1 MRRTALVAA
10 AVIALAAAGG
20 ASAYALHTIML
31 RPGHCT
37 KVHGTKVC
45 ARKVTPRTLTVTV
58 APSPIGQT
66 FGGNGDVTLAPMT
79 LAHGVNVHWTSQP
92 DSFGNNFFDV
102 SSKPNDTDYVH
113 FDNGNSTTSGTSYVP
128 PGTYTFDV
136 GADGAW
142 TLSF

>member
-1 MRRTALVAA
+1 
-10 AVIALAAAGG
+10 
-20 ASAYALHTIML
+20 
-31 RPGHCT
+31 
-37 KVHGTKVC
+37 
-45 ARKVTPRTLTVTV
+45 VTPRTFTVTV
-58 APSPIGQT
+58 APSPTGQT
-66 FGGNGDVTLAPMT
+66 FSGNGDVTLAPMT

-102 SSKPNDTDYVH
+102 SSEPNDTDYVH

-136 GADGAW
+136 SADGAW

>member
-1 MRRTALVAA
+1 MRRTALAAA

-45 ARKVTPRTLTVTV
+45 ARKVTPRTFTVTV
-58 APSPIGQT
+58 APSPIGQM
-66 FGGNGDVTLAPMT
+66 FSGNGDVTLAPMT
-79 LAHGVNVHWTSQP
+79 LAHGVNV
-92 DSFGNNFFDV
+92 
-102 SSKPNDTDYVH
+102 SSEPNDAGYVH